1 MVIFGK
7 VVMHS
12 KNLGAIGMVSC
23 GDFIGEELL
32 FEKSSNNNSLSSQAE
47 KP

>member
-1 MVIFGK
+1 
-7 VVMHS
+7 
-12 KNLGAIGMVSC
+12 MVSC

-47 KP
+47 KPKHLRAETAY